1 MEYGKVSFFMDRFFL
16 KSNFKCL
23 GITTWY
29 LSNLFICAGEVF
41 FFQFYLT
48 YHLNILFVDY
58 LQANFSN
65 WAMAKFFS
73 YFSFW

>member
-23 GITTWY
+23 GTTWY

-41 FFQFYLT
+41 FSS
-48 YHLNILFVDY
+48 ILPYIVLKYFVC
-58 LQANFSN
+58 
-65 WAMAKFFS
+65 
-73 YFSFW
+73 

>member
-41 FFQFYLT
+41 FFS
-48 YHLNILFVDY
+48 ILPYIVLEYFVC
-58 LQANFSN
+58 
-65 WAMAKFFS
+65 
-73 YFSFW
+73 